1 MFEFIRTHRRLMQ
14 LLLLLLILPS
24 FAFFGLQSYT
34 GMRGGDDT
42 VAKVAG
48 QNISQQE
55 WDAVHRQQLDRM
67 RQMFGNQVDMKL
79 LDTPETRRASLDNL
93 IAQRAMLAEAQRDNL
108 RVTDTELLERL
119 KMILPDL
126 FKPDGSFDKAQYQM
140 LLGAQGR
147 TPALYEADLMKDMA
161 LQQLNSAVQDT
172 AFAPKTVAARMS
184 DLNDQ
189 ERVVQQVMFKN
200 SAYAGQVKITD
211 DMLKAYYDKSGAQF
225 QVPEQAKIEYI
236 VLDSAAAASQV
247 TVSDADIKSYYE
259 QNRQQYAGKEER
271 RASHILIAVKK
282 DASAADKAA
291 AKAKADKLSAQLIAN
306 PADFA
311 KVAKAN
317 SDDKGSAELGGDLG
331 YFSHDGMMVKQ
342 FEDAVFQMKQG
353 EVSQPVQSDFG
364 YHIIQLTGIKPAQG
378 KTLDQVKG
386 EISDAIKSQLAAK
399 KFGELAD
406 TFNNTVYEQGDSLKP
421 AADKLHLKIETA
433 SNVTRSPSK
442 TAGAA
447 PYNNPKF
454 LTALFTDDVIKNKH
468 NTEAVEVAPN
478 VLVAGRIVEYKPQS
492 KKPFAE
498 VQAAVR
504 ELVLQ
509 QQEAVLAQQAGEAKL
524 AALKQKDDSTGFADQ
539 MSISRVKSQ
548 DLGADVLNAVMKADA
563 TKLPAYVGVMQ
574 PGQGYSIFRIGKVT
588 QPATP
593 DNARRLT
600 EQQQV
605 ADILAQQE
613 MLAYLDV
620 LKERAKVKILKAADH
635 PPKAVEDQP

>member
-1 MFEFIRTHRRLMQ
+1 MFDFIRNHQRLMQ
-14 LLLLLLILPS
+14 LLLLLFIFPS
-24 FAFFGLQSYT
+24 FAFFGLESYT
-34 GMRGGDDT
+34 RMNGGDDT

-48 QNISQQE
+48 ENISQQD
-55 WDAVHRQQLDRM
+55 WDAAQRQQLDRM
-67 RQMFGNQVDMKL
+67 RQMFGDQIDTKL

-93 IAQRAMLAEAQRDNL
+93 IAQRSMLAEVKRENLQVSDQSLAQNL
-108 RVTDTELLERL
+108 LTIPGLV
-119 KMILPDL
+119 
-126 FKPDGSFDKAQYQM
+126 KPDGSFDNDQYKM
-140 LLGAQGR
+140 LLGAQGM
-147 TPALYEADLMKDMA
+147 TPALYEARLRQDLA
-161 LQQLNSAVQDT
+161 LQQLNGAVQGS

-189 ERVVQQVMFKN
+189 ERVVQQILFKN
-200 SAYAGQVKITD
+200 SAYADQVKVSD
-211 DMLKAYYDKSGAQF
+211 DMLKTYYDKNSAQF
-225 QVPEQAKIEYI
+225 QVPEQARIEYV

-247 TVSDADIKSYYE
+247 TVSDADIKSYYD
-259 QNRQQYAGKEER
+259 QNQKQYAGTEER

-311 KVAKAN
+311 KLAKAN
-317 SDDKGSAELGGDLG
+317 SDDPGSAEHGGDLG
-331 YFSHDGMMVKQ
+331 YFGPGMMVKQ
-342 FEDAVFQMKQG
+342 FEDAAFKMKQG
-353 EVSQPVQSDFG
+353 EISQPVQSDFG

-378 KTLDQVKG
+378 KTLDQVKA
-386 EISDAIKSQLAAK
+386 EISDTIKGQLAAK

-433 SNVTRSPSK
+433 SNVTRSPNR
-442 TAGAA
+442 ALAA
-447 PYNNPKF
+447 TVPYNNPKF

-492 KKPFAE
+492 KKPFEE
-498 VQAAVR
+498 VKAAVR

-509 QQEAVLAQQAGEAKL
+509 SQEAALSQKAGEARL
-524 AALKQKDDSTGFADQ
+524 AALKQKDDASGFADSK
-539 MSISRVKSQ
+539 SISRVKSQ
-548 DLGADVLNAVMKADA
+548 DLGADVLDAVMKADT
-563 TKLPAYVGVMQ
+563 TKLPAYVGLVL
-574 PGQGYSIFRIGKVT
+574 PGQGYSIFRINKVT

-593 DNARRLT
+593 DAARRKT

-605 ADILAQQE
+605 VEALAQQE
-613 MLAYLDV
+613 MLAYLGV
-620 LKERAKVKILKAADH
+620 LKEKAKVKILKAADK
-635 PPKAVEDQP
+635 PQKTEEGQP